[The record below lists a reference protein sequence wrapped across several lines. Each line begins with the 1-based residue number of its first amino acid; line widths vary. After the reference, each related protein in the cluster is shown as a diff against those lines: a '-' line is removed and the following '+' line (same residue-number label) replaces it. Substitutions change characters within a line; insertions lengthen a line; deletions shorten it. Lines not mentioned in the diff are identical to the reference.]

1 MRRWGF
7 GLLLGWLLLPWT
19 LAAETAMQWGLTGD
33 RAEYSLQGGGDVRSD
48 KGASLSV
55 HSLANAGKGFGGGI
69 IALDAAPYRGMR
81 VILSGK
87 ISTQDVQ
94 GMAGL
99 WLRADGVSGSLSFAN
114 TQGEPV
120 SGDADNVSRYVEIT
134 VPAEARQLLLGPLLS
149 GRGRMSVAQLRL
161 QVAGDA
167 KSNAPPVDIVKS
179 AISIMR
185 KHALH
190 ADRIDWVKM
199 QPEFIARM
207 ATATEQEDAYVAIEE
222 LIRALDDKHSLLLR
236 PASAQRYAQQGV
248 PSSSPS
254 VSVRDGVGFVV
265 VPGFSGTSAEAG
277 QAFASKMEN
286 DIAGAASS
294 VKCGWVVDLR
304 GNPGG
309 NMWPM
314 LSGLSPLLG
323 SEPTGFFRDS
333 KGQEVPWRLSI
344 PNAGAPDF
352 SAARVAVL
360 TGAKT
365 ASSGEAI
372 TVAFR
377 GRPNTRSFGLPTAGL
392 STANQQFKLPGG
404 AQLGLTTSRFVDRT
418 GRVYGEKIVP
428 DQLTAEP
435 EQIEVAKAWLT
446 ANEQCH

>member
-1 MRRWGF
+1 MRRWCF
-7 GLLLGWLLLPWT
+7 GLLLAWLLLPWVR
-19 LAAETAMQWGLTGD
+19 ASEKAMQWELTGD

-48 KGASLSV
+48 EGASISV
-55 HSLANAGKGFGGGI
+55 HSLANAGQGFGGGI
-69 IALDAAPYRGMR
+69 IALDAASYRGMR

-94 GMAGL
+94 GTAGL

-114 TQGEPV
+114 TQREPV
-120 SGDADNVSRYVEIT
+120 SGDADGVSRYVEIT

-161 QVAGDA
+161 QVAGGA
-167 KSNAPPVDIVKS
+167 KSNTPPVDMVES

-185 KHALH
+185 EHALN
-190 ADRIDWVKM
+190 ADRIDWVKA
-199 QPEFIARM
+199 QPAFIARM
-207 ATATEQEDAYVAIEE
+207 ATATEQGDAYVAIEE
-222 LIRALDDKHSLLLR
+222 LIRALDDKHSRLLR

-254 VSVRDGVGFVV
+254 VSVRDDVGFVV

-277 QAFASKMEN
+277 RAFASKMAK
-286 DIAGAASS
+286 DIAGAAPR

-323 SEPTGFFRDS
+323 NEPTGFFRDS
-333 KGQEVPWRLSI
+333 KGREVPWRLSI
-344 PNAGAPDF
+344 PNVAAPDL
-352 SAARVAVL
+352 SVARVAVL

-377 GRPNTRSFGLPTAGL
+377 GRPNTRSFGQPTAGL

-404 AQLGLTTSRFVDRT
+404 AQLGLTTSRFVDRM

-428 DQLTAEP
+428 DQMAAES
-435 EQIEVAKAWLT
+435 ELMELAEAWLT
-446 ANEQCH
+446 ANERCH